1 MSVAP
6 VAPVRSPSLFAIAGG
21 LLLSLSLAGCALKS
35 DVDALNERIA
45 KIEEAQKSA
54 PKGGSGAPAASTE
67 DEAAASKLMEAIQ
80 AALKANDYPTAKA
93 KLAEISQK
101 YATTR
106 AGKAAVRMASEVNL
120 VGTEAKPIEVQR
132 WYTKDE
138 GSFKDRVTLVVFW
151 EVWCPHCKE
160 EMPKM
165 PAMLEKYKSKG
176 LGIIGLTKVTKSA
189 TDESVEKFIADNKL
203 NFPIGKEVEGGS
215 MSKAY
220 SVSGIPAA
228 ALVKDGKVIWRGHP
242 ARLTDDLLT
251 QMLAG

>member
-1 MSVAP
+1 MP
-6 VAPVRSPSLFAIAGG
+6 VAPIARSATLFALAGG

-35 DVDALNERIA
+35 DVDALSERIA
-45 KIEEAQKSA
+45 KIEEAQKNA
-54 PKGGSGAPAASTE
+54 PKGGSAAPTASTE
-67 DEAAASKLMEAIQ
+67 EEAGATKLMEAIQ
-80 AALKANDYPTAKA
+80 AAIKANDYPTAKA

-106 AGKAAVRMASEVNL
+106 AGKAAARMAPEVNL
-120 VGTEAKPIEVQR
+120 VGADAKPIEAQK

-151 EVWCPHCKE
+151 EVWCPHCKD

-165 PAMLEKYKSKG
+165 PALLAKYKSQG
-176 LGIIGLTKVTKSA
+176 FGIIGLTKVTKSA
-189 TDESVEKFIADNKL
+189 TDASVEKFIAEHKIS
-203 NFPIGKEVEGGS
+203 FPMGKEIEGGT

-242 ARLTDDLLT
+242 ARLTDDLLA